1 MTRGSLLPQR
11 RLLLTTPTQQRR
23 ADKKATKQ
31 AFKDEEKLH
40 VKASAA
46 QGSLGSVVR
55 M

>member
-1 MTRGSLLPQR
+1 MARGSLLPQR
-11 RLLLTTPTQQRR
+11 RVLLTLTQQRR